1 MLAAI
6 LICGQSVLS
15 SCTTSF
21 WQLENEMMKTNVRRK
36 TFFIKG
42 CFLLLVLSMSGVTA
56 HAADDEIIEYQGDRY
71 VIHVDRMNPDSEMTL
86 MDVLNTCP
94 EFLSLNGKK
103 IDQDYKLRTDNI
115 DLVVDAESFL
125 ANVKA
130 CEIDH
135 IQICSNTSVAKAVSG
150 TKGVIDIY
158 YRDDIKTDGKV
169 ALSASTYGNGMIYTD
184 VANRSEKLTVQA
196 YALARTSYGKA
207 YPTDVDRMTD
217 RGLAENV
224 HLSLD
229 WKMSKNDRLI
239 IKAYQEFDN
248 SKQKIYA
255 PELVDALPFYNRYV
269 GLVLSYSHTF
279 SSDAILFA
287 EAGADYTSE
296 SAEDSRMGDSYPYAF
311 AEFNT
316 PIFTPDL
323 WLMIGAEMDYEN
335 TWYIG
340 VNREQ
345 YLKTDFYAQLDY
357 THGPWVLTLGDRFRI
372 MNFWNRQYDSED
384 RSLWSHDRNNHSY
397 LASVGYKAGR
407 HFFQALC
414 ARRYFMP
421 EMIDFLVD
429 PIAPTTARRYDADGY
444 STNLAHQGV
453 LRYSYQQ
460 KNFLLHSSVEGNWYS
475 HLPGPNFMLLGFRNA
490 IWWKTGPWEL
500 TLGANYYHQH
510 VSADADAASEND
522 DFVTLK
528 AAPVLNLPHGFRLSS
543 TLLYSSRRS
552 IDSSHPHLFAT
563 VKVNK
568 QLGKKC
574 NVFAEFHDMAGYVT
588 GSWLQLTDLYQ
599 NRALSVGATVYPFH

>member
-1 MLAAI
+1 
-6 LICGQSVLS
+6 
-15 SCTTSF
+15 
-21 WQLENEMMKTNVRRK
+21 
-36 TFFIKG
+36 
-42 CFLLLVLSMSGVTA
+42 
-56 HAADDEIIEYQGDRY
+56 
-71 VIHVDRMNPDSEMTL
+71 
-86 MDVLNTCP
+86 
-94 EFLSLNGKK
+94 
-103 IDQDYKLRTDNI
+103 
-115 DLVVDAESFL
+115 
-125 ANVKA
+125 
-130 CEIDH
+130 
-135 IQICSNTSVAKAVSG
+135 
-150 TKGVIDIY
+150 
-158 YRDDIKTDGKV
+158 
-169 ALSASTYGNGMIYTD
+169 
-184 VANRSEKLTVQA
+184 
-196 YALARTSYGKA
+196 
-207 YPTDVDRMTD
+207 MTD